1 MKRVLDQSWKGGA
14 GSPAT
19 RCWRRRSKTAVHDG
33 SSVTALR
40 QVLAVMIGRSARGF
54 GYTQTSIATCVVTTV
69 ACVRHQLRRDA
80 NLDSS
85 AFSELRVKRLSS
97 A

>member
-1 MKRVLDQSWKGGA
+1 MKRVLDQSSKGGA
-14 GSPAT
+14 GSLAT
-19 RCWRRRSKTAVHDG
+19 RYWRPRLKTAVHDG
-33 SSVTALR
+33 YSGMALQ
-40 QVLAVMIGRSARGF
+40 QVLAVPIGRSARGF